1 VYFAILPTPNSG
13 LIPTRS
19 TPDPTRDPC
28 PVIRI
33 AEGSVNAFDSARV
46 ARLASRV
53 SSFAWRP
60 LRMEFPRKLLIL
72 GLLANFTLLSQ
83 ASTQPVH
90 ARHAMVVTVHA
101 LASQVGVEILQAGGN
116 AVDAAVAT
124 GFALAVVHPP
134 AGNIGGGG
142 FMLIRMA
149 DGKTHFLDYREKA
162 PEAASRD
169 MYLDAQGNVVDGAS
183 EFGYK
188 SIGVPGS
195 VAGMVYAEQKYGKL
209 TLKQVMAPAIELAR
223 DGYALTWGEAE
234 DFHDRYLAQYP
245 ESRRVF
251 QRNGD
256 YYKPGEI
263 FRQPD
268 LAGTLERIA
277 AQPDDFYHGA
287 LARELAAAVQKGG
300 GLITA
305 DDLAHYEVK
314 EREPVRGIYRGYEV
328 ISAPP
333 PSSGGTVLLESL
345 NMLEGYALAKME
357 SRSAESVHFTVEA
370 FRRAFF
376 DRAEFMGD
384 PDFSRI
390 PVAQLLDKRYAAAWR
405 ETIDPQHASPSKEL
419 QRPAVFSELEQYA
432 AAHPPTNA
440 SPESNHTTHYS
451 VVDAEGNAVAVTTTI
466 NDWFG
471 SRVTADGLGF
481 LLNDEMDDFSAKP
494 GVPNADGLI
503 QGAANAIGPRK
514 RPLSSMTPTIVVH
527 NGKTVMVLGSPGSSK
542 IITTVAN
549 VLMGVVDYGMNIQ
562 EAVNAPRFHHQW
574 LPDVVN
580 VEKWFSPDALNTLRK
595 MGYNVQVGLGSG
607 DDYSPYWSDAECI
620 AIDEKTGERLGA
632 TDGRNSNG
640 KAVGY

>member
-1 VYFAILPTPNSG
+1 
-13 LIPTRS
+13 
-19 TPDPTRDPC
+19 
-28 PVIRI
+28 
-33 AEGSVNAFDSARV
+33 
-46 ARLASRV
+46 
-53 SSFAWRP
+53 
-60 LRMEFPRKLLIL
+60 
-72 GLLANFTLLSQ
+72 
-83 ASTQPVH
+83 
-90 ARHAMVVTVHA
+90 MVVTVHA
-101 LASQVGVEILQAGGN
+101 LASQVGVDIMQAGGN

-162 PEAASRD
+162 PAAATRD
-169 MYLDAQGNVVDGAS
+169 MYLDAQGNVIPRAS
-183 EFGYK
+183 EIGYK

-195 VAGMVYAEQKYGKL
+195 VAGLVYAEQKYGNL
-209 TLKQVMAPAIELAR
+209 TLKQVMAPAINLAR
-223 DGYALTWGEAE
+223 DGYVLTWGEAA
-234 DFHDRYLAQYP
+234 DMHDEGLAKFA
-245 ESRRVF
+245 ESRRIF

-256 YYKPGEI
+256 YYKPGDI

-268 LAGTLERIA
+268 LARTLERIA
-277 AQPDDFYHGA
+277 DHPDDFYHGA
-287 LARELAAAVQKGG
+287 LARELAAALQKGG

-314 EREPVRGIYRGYEV
+314 EREPVRGSYRGYEV

-333 PSSGGTVLLESL
+333 PSSGGTVLIETL
-345 NMLEGYALAKME
+345 NILEGYDLEKMQD
-357 SRSAESVHFTVEA
+357 RSAQSIHYTVEA

-384 PDFSRI
+384 PDFAKI
-390 PVAQLLDKRYAAAWR
+390 PVAQLLDKKYAAAWR
-405 ETIDPQHASPSKEL
+405 DSIEPAHASASKEL
-419 QRPAVFSELEQYA
+419 KRPSVFNELEQYA
-432 AAHPPTNA
+432 ASHPPATQ
-440 SPESNHTTHYS
+440 PHESNHTTHYS
-451 VVDAEGNAVAVTTTI
+451 VIDAEGNAVSVTTTI

-494 GVPNADGLI
+494 GVPNSDGLI
-503 QGAANAIGPRK
+503 QGAANAVGPGK
-514 RPLSSMTPTIVVH
+514 RPLSSMTPTIVVRD
-527 NGKTVMVLGSPGSSK
+527 GKTVLVLGSPGSSK

-549 VLMGVVDYGMNIQ
+549 VLMGAVDYGMNIQ
-562 EAVNAPRFHHQW
+562 EAVNAPRFHNQW

-580 VEKWFSPDALNTLRK
+580 VEKWFSPDTLNALHA
-595 MGYNVQVGLGSG
+595 MGYRIQVGLDAEG
-607 DDYSPYWSDAECI
+607 DSPYWSDAECI
-620 AIDEKTGERLGA
+620 AVDPKTGDRLGA